1 MNLKIQEGIGF
12 QSFLMFRPQL
22 LNSFDFYGIKYY
34 LLNVKNI
41 KGEIMEIT
49 IRLVVAGRSGSRGD
63 E

>member
-1 MNLKIQEGIGF
+1 
-12 QSFLMFRPQL
+12 
-22 LNSFDFYGIKYY
+22 

-49 IRLVVAGRSGSRGD
+49 KRLVIAGRSGSRGD